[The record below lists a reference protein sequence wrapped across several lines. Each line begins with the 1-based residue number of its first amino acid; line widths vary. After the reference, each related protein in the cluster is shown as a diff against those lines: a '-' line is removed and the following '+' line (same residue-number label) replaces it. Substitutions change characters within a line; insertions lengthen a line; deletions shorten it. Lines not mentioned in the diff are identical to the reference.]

1 MAKRRDLA
9 SGAASLTNRIVRIE
23 DLTYVLPLKWDE
35 SSDVYEMAN
44 YLKWLSRRCD
54 VIVVDGSAPELFDLH
69 AAAWSS
75 SAKVIAPDPDLD
87 YAMGKVNGVVTGIRH
102 ADSDFVLIG
111 DDDVRYDD
119 AQLQRIRIELEDV
132 ELVRP
137 QNYFDPLP
145 WHAAWDTARTLLNR
159 SFWADYPGTLGIRR
173 AFFMSLGGTYDGN
186 TMFENLELM
195 RTVEAGGG
203 SISSPLDLYVRRM
216 PPDSA
221 HFFSQ
226 RVRQAYD
233 DFAQPPRLL
242 FFLSL
247 LPVVV
252 ATSPRRRKR
261 ILAGIAG
268 AAIAMAELGRQRAGG
283 TKVFPPHTSLLA
295 PAWVAER
302 AVCSWLALRS
312 RLVKGGIPYAGGI
325 VPKAA
330 NSPKELRRRL
340 ASGDQERSRPGT

>member
-1 MAKRRDLA
+1 MKID
-9 SGAASLTNRIVRIE
+9 
-23 DLTYVLPLKWDE
+23 DLTYVLPLKWGEDQ
-35 SSDVYEMAN
+35 DVAEMAA

-54 VIVVDGSAPELFDLH
+54 VVVVDGSAPEVFDH
-69 AAAWSS
+69 HFAAWNPT
-75 SAKVIAPDPDLD
+75 AKLIPVDPDLN
-87 YAMGKVNGVVTGIRH
+87 YAMGKVNGVITGIRH
-102 ADSDFVLIG
+102 ADNDFVVIA

-119 AQLQRIRIELEDV
+119 EALARVRSELDRY

-137 QNYFDPLP
+137 QNYFDPLL
-145 WHAAWDTARTLLNR
+145 WHAALDTSRTLLNR
-159 SFWADYPGTLGIRR
+159 SLGADYPGTLGLRR
-173 AFFMSLGGTYDGN
+173 SFFMDLGGTYDGN

-203 SISSPLDLYVRRM
+203 SISSPLDVYVRRL

-233 DFAQPPRLL
+233 DLAQPARLAL
-242 FFLSL
+242 FLSF
-247 LPVVV
+247 LPALVV
-252 ATSPRRRKR
+252 AGAGRRKT
-261 ILAGIAG
+261 ILGVV
-268 AAIAMAELGRQRAGG
+268 AATSVALAELGRRRAGG
-283 TKVFPPHTSLLA
+283 NNVFPWYTSFMA

-302 AVCSWLALRS
+302 AICSWLAVRS
-312 RLVKGGIPYAGGI
+312 RVFLGGVAYGDGI

-340 ASGDQERSRPGT
+340 ALLDRGHSPPGT